1 MNRFSNILL
10 AGGTTVFTTLALVAL
25 LSLGAYLIG
34 YINNYPIN
42 IDGLI
47 FLIIMFI
54 PTVLGSLFISYKL
67 FIFISKKLNKANFAV
82 SRSRADFFISII
94 GIVVVVVALNFIL

>member
-1 MNRFSNILL
+1 MNRLNNIFL
-10 AGGTTVFTTLALVAL
+10 AGGVTVLTTLAIVAL
-25 LSLGAYLIG
+25 LLLGAYLIG

-47 FLIIMFI
+47 FLIVMFI
-54 PTVLGSLFISYKL
+54 PAIFGSLFASYKL
-67 FIFISKKLNKANFAV
+67 FVFFSKKLNKANFAI

-94 GIVVVVVALNFIL
+94 GIAVIVVALNFIL